1 MNRMCNCGRQP
12 SYGNQGS
19 WKNATIWPHN
29 AFALQCSHLLDCC
42 NPPAS
47 TSTIVNSAWHP
58 TPPPFSPSVKFPAR
72 QKSGPEISKHA
83 SKNSRNVRWTPKID
97 TPLSK
102 LFSVQW
108 PLVRTLFLLTL
119 LFSKALVKTA
129 DAENILMLPRTKMTW
144 TIT

>member
-1 MNRMCNCGRQP
+1 MPGSLPTATKELGEMQQ
-12 SYGNQGS
+12 YG
-19 WKNATIWPHN
+19 HN
-29 AFALQCSHLLDCC
+29 SFALQCTHLLDYC

-47 TSTIVNSAWHP
+47 TSTIVNSAWPLP

-108 PLVRTLFLLTL
+108 SLMRTLFLLTL
-119 LFSKALVKTA
+119 LFSEALVKTA

-144 TIT
+144 TIR

>member
-47 TSTIVNSAWHP
+47 TSTIVNSAWPP
-58 TPPPFSPSVKFPAR
+58 TRPPFSPSVKFPAR

>member
-1 MNRMCNCGRQP
+1 MEGSLPTATKDLGEMQQ
-12 SYGNQGS
+12 YG
-19 WKNATIWPHN
+19 HN

-47 TSTIVNSAWHP
+47 TSTIVNSAWPP

-108 PLVRTLFLLTL
+108 SLVRTLFFANPSFLQSFGQNGRCRKYIDVTQD
-119 LFSKALVKTA
+119 KNDMDHKI
-129 DAENILMLPRTKMTW
+129 DKCQ
-144 TIT
+144 

>member
-1 MNRMCNCGRQP
+1 MPGSLPRATKELGEMQQ
-12 SYGNQGS
+12 YG
-19 WKNATIWPHN
+19 HN
-29 AFALQCSHLLDCC
+29 SFALQCTHLLDYC

-47 TSTIVNSAWHP
+47 TSTIVNSAWPP
-58 TPPPFSPSVKFPAR
+58 TSPPFSPSVKFPAS

-108 PLVRTLFLLTL
+108 SLVRTLFLLTL
-119 LFSKALVKTA
+119 LFSKALVKMA
-129 DAENILMLPRTKMTW
+129 DAEHILMLPRTKMTR
-144 TIT
+144 TIR

>member
-19 WKNATIWPHN
+19 CRNATIWPHN

-47 TSTIVNSAWHP
+47 TSTIVNSAWPP
-58 TPPPFSPSVKFPAR
+58 TPPPFSPSVKFQAR

-119 LFSKALVKTA
+119 LFSTALVKTA
-129 DAENILMLPRTKMTW
+129 NAENILILPRTKMTW
-144 TIT
+144 TIR

>member
-1 MNRMCNCGRQP
+1 MNRMCNCARQP
-12 SYGNQGS
+12 SYGNQGT
-19 WKNATIWPHN
+19 WRNATIWPQFFC
-29 AFALQCSHLLDCC
+29 FAMH
-42 NPPAS
+42 
-47 TSTIVNSAWHP
+47 TSTWLLQPSSKHKHNSQLRLAP

-108 PLVRTLFLLTL
+108 PLVRTLFLQTL

-144 TIT
+144 SIR

>member
-1 MNRMCNCGRQP
+1 MNRMCNCVRQP
-12 SYGNQGS
+12 S
-19 WKNATIWPHN
+19 KATKELGEMPQC
-29 AFALQCSHLLDCC
+29 FYLQCSHLLDYC

-47 TSTIVNSAWHP
+47 TSTIVNSAWPP

-119 LFSKALVKTA
+119 LFSTALVKTA
-129 DAENILMLPRTKMTW
+129 DAENVLMLPRTKMTW
-144 TIT
+144 TIR